1 MLSLLSFI
9 YFSLLKIVVIHI
21 SNIDDLN
28 YCYSVSYNNTSMVNK
43 YIIMIKKKT
52 FLIVVKYLSTLK

>member
-43 YIIMIKKKT
+43 YIIMIKKKP
-52 FLIVVKYLSTLK
+52 F